1 VNRSL
6 GGFLRAGIGVAI
18 SVASLAFVLR
28 GVDLARTAQILGSA
42 VPPWLTLS
50 IALQGVDLSLRT
62 RRWQVLLAPLARV
75 RFPRVL
81 GYLLVGYL
89 ANNVLPARLGELVR
103 SHYLGDR
110 EGISRASALGTIV
123 VERVVDTAVVVAIG
137 ALAILVLHVRGVV
150 ASAVLV
156 GLAITALLVVGLAV
170 GIAARRLPGAG
181 RVMAFLDRRPRIA
194 DLGRRLHV
202 GLAVAR
208 RPRTV
213 AAAVGL
219 TVLAWSASILSF
231 AAAGQSIGLQL
242 SMGQAALLV
251 SGVALATAIPSGPG
265 YLGTFE
271 LAAVKVGEA
280 VGLPNESAFA
290 LALLVHA
297 SILVVTSSGGA
308 VAFLQLGWRRSAG
321 EVGEVARGVLEG
333 DGLIEVALEPEP
345 GAAPDG
351 VAAPAPTS
359 PGAPT
364 SAAAPATPA
373 APGSSRS

>member
-6 GGFLRAGIGVAI
+6 GGFLRAGIGIAI
-18 SVASLAFVLR
+18 SLASLAFVLR
-28 GVDLARTAQILGSA
+28 GVDLARTAQILGNAAPAWLA
-42 VPPWLTLS
+42 VS

-62 RRWQVLLAPLARV
+62 LRWQRLLAPIAGV
-75 RFPRVL
+75 RFLRVL
-81 GYLLVGYL
+81 RYLLVGYL
-89 ANNVLPARLGELVR
+89 ANNVLPARLGEIVR

-137 ALAILVLHVRGVV
+137 ALAILVLRVRGVV

-156 GLAITALLVVGLAV
+156 GLAVTALLVVGLAV
-170 GIAARRLPGAG
+170 GIAAHRIPGAG
-181 RVMAFLDRRPRIA
+181 RVMAFLERRPRIA
-194 DLGRRLHV
+194 EIGRRLHV

-208 RPRTV
+208 RPRTLV
-213 AAAVGL
+213 AAVGL
-219 TVLAWSASILSF
+219 TGLAWGASILSF
-231 AAAGQSIGLQL
+231 SAAGQSIGLQL
-242 SMGQAALLV
+242 TMGQAALLV

-280 VGLPNESAFA
+280 VGLPNEPAFA
-290 LALLVHA
+290 LAVLVHA

-308 VAFLQLGWRRSAG
+308 IAFLQLGWRRSAG
-321 EVGEVARGVLEG
+321 EVGEVARGVLDG

-345 GAAPDG
+345 GAPNQAPG
-351 VAAPAPTS
+351 PPAAPVS
-359 PGAPT
+359 
-364 SAAAPATPA
+364 PA
-373 APGSSRS
+373 APGPSRP